1 MVDHSRQAVVG
12 AIGGTYISLAI
23 MDIDELT
30 VSNFAL
36 LNSHDF
42 KDPMEALGRYLKSVP
57 RVPNKIGLSIAGV
70 VDGEKAKMNHLPWSF
85 GWNDIRAV
93 SGCDHVAFVNEF
105 EALALAAPRMTD
117 YDLIEINRGIAKR
130 DGTRV
135 VVSAGTGLGSAAL
148 VRAGDKWQAV
158 SGESRYA
165 AFPAPLGDEFDIRTA
180 IAHEGFVTAGQV
192 LTGHGLVALYGA
204 LTKTAGDKAAA
215 LSPAQITKAGL
226 SGEDAAASEALD
238 LMATWLGRFTGDV
251 ALHYGATGGVFL
263 AGGLPSG
270 IVPALQTG
278 RFQDAFE
285 GFGERHEYLGNI
297 PVNVIK
303 AGADAGLRGAAIA
316 LANSLPVRPT
326 NIRQLRA

>member
-12 AIGGTYISLAI
+12 AIGGTFISLAI

-36 LNSHDF
+36 LNSRDF

-57 RVPNKIGLSIAGV
+57 RIPNKIGLSIAGV
-70 VDGEKAKMNHLPWSF
+70 VDGEKATMNHLTWSF

-93 SGCDHVAFVNEF
+93 SGCDHVTFVNEF

-117 YDLIEINRGIAKR
+117 YDLIEINRGVSMR

-135 VVSAGTGLGSAAL
+135 VVSAGTGLGAAAL
-148 VRAGDKWQAV
+148 VRTGDKWHAM

-165 AFPAPLGDEFDIRTA
+165 SFPAPLGHEFDIRSV

-192 LTGHGLVALYGA
+192 LTGRGLVALYTA
-204 LTKTAGDKAAA
+204 LAKATGDEVAN
-215 LSPAQITKAGL
+215 LSPVQITKAGL
-226 SGEDAAASEALD
+226 SGEDAAASKSLD
-238 LMATWLGRFTGDV
+238 LMATWLGRFAGDV
-251 ALHYGATGGVFL
+251 ALHFGATGGVFL
-263 AGGLPSG
+263 AGGLSSG

-278 RFQDAFE
+278 RFRDAFE
-285 GFGERHEYLGNI
+285 GFGERHEYLGTI

-316 LANSLPVRPT
+316 LADSLPVRPT
-326 NIRQLRA
+326 KIRQLQA